1 LWWGEKQ
8 QGAVA
13 MNLFCSLSR
22 AARIMIWVAI
32 LSALLGLFL
41 GYQAGSSAA
50 NPAGTARPA
59 ATAPPDARN

>member
-1 LWWGEKQ
+1 
-8 QGAVA
+8 

-50 NPAGTARPA
+50 GTTRPA
-59 ATAPPDARN
+59 ATASLDARN